1 MVVTA
6 AEFGPNAHLENA
18 THFNANILMYTDKYV
33 PSQQLSTPYCLA
45 DQLEWFSEIAS
56 QNPAMMSELEK
67 EGRLAHGLITAD
79 FETNMKESKAMKK
92 IMKRD
97 DAPDMI
103 GIGYHESATTKKAK
117 VTLLV
122 LEDGT
127 PIDKP

>member
-1 MVVTA
+1 
-6 AEFGPNAHLENA
+6 
-18 THFNANILMYTDKYV
+18 
-33 PSQQLSTPYCLA
+33 
-45 DQLEWFSEIAS
+45 
-56 QNPAMMSELEK
+56 MMNELEK

-79 FETNMKESKAMKK
+79 FETNLKESKAMKK

-122 LEDGT
+122 LEDST

>member
-1 MVVTA
+1 M
-6 AEFGPNAHLENA
+6 
-18 THFNANILMYTDKYV
+18 
-33 PSQQLSTPYCLA
+33 A

-79 FETNMKESKAMKK
+79 FETNLKESKAMKK